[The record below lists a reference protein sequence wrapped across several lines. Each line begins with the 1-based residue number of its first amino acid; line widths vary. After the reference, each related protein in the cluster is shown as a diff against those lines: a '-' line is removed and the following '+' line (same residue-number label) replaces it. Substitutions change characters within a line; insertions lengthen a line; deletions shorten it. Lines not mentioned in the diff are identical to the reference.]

1 MVSFGGGRSRNDCL
15 CQTSPTR
22 GGNRLA
28 ALRCGG
34 LQALAASAG
43 KIQERRVILY
53 DSGTRGAIPPDATI
67 AWDVRLMAK
76 FKPVKAKKGRSA
88 APQSGLPC
96 VILLIL
102 GFVLLLLF
110 MYFVMKNAT

>member
-1 MVSFGGGRSRNDCL
+1 
-15 CQTSPTR
+15 
-22 GGNRLA
+22 
-28 ALRCGG
+28 
-34 LQALAASAG
+34 
-43 KIQERRVILY
+43 
-53 DSGTRGAIPPDATI
+53 
-67 AWDVRLMAK
+67 MAK